1 MGGLPVDNTQHGGHH
16 VNSKDIVGI
25 GEETNTGHGDCSDV
39 VPYISMS
46 LEHGVRSW
54 GSLTAKG
61 SLVDLGEGE
70 SSSLV
75 RVGNMGEVVVE
86 VVKGGIAT

>member
-1 MGGLPVDNTQHGGHH
+1 
-16 VNSKDIVGI
+16 
-25 GEETNTGHGDCSDV
+25 
-39 VPYISMS
+39 MS

-70 SSSLV
+70 SSSLI